1 MARPSQPQLNLYVF
15 AFLKVTAELY
25 PEVLNDLHRLV
36 LPAFKAAEEK
46 VVLRGPTTSG
56 PAGATSTE
64 GRKPSLPLLMV
75 NHGWVEKPPLE
86 DDHLHGDLVAALDAW
101 QSKYHL
107 RALNGRT
114 DWVRYFALETLHA
127 WLQYGVPDR
136 LRWDVYALDRELQ
149 DDIKAVTPR
158 VRQVKK
164 REACP
169 DPATHLILAI
179 PRFDPHTMNQPQYL
193 EALGQQ
199 LLSLL
204 RADLQEAQRTYLQKQ
219 EFTRKRP
226 KDYTDLDYR
235 QFARCQ
241 VGGQTCVEVARE
253 DYGYGRKPKMP
264 RFDTTVEDRNR
275 TLSELLGLEFRPER
289 DTTARRT
296 RRRNESV

>member
-1 MARPSQPQLNLYVF
+1 MARPSQPQLSLYVF

-25 PEVLNDLHRLV
+25 PEVLEDLYRLV
-36 LPAFKAAEEK
+36 FPVFKAAEEK
-46 VVLRGPTTSG
+46 VVLRWSTTSG
-56 PAGATSTE
+56 PAGATSTG
-64 GRKPSLPLLMV
+64 GRRPLLPLPMV
-75 NHGWVEKPPLE
+75 NHGWMEEPPLE
-86 DDHLHGDLVAALDAW
+86 DDHLHRDLVAALDAW

-107 RALNGRT
+107 RALKGRT

-127 WLQYGVPDR
+127 WMQHGLPDK
-136 LRWDVYALDRELQ
+136 LRWDVYALDREIQ
-149 DDIKAVTPR
+149 DEVKAVTPR

-179 PRFDPHTMNQPQYL
+179 PRFDGHTMNEPQYMQ
-193 EALGQQ
+193 ALGQQ

-204 RADLQEAQRTYLQKQ
+204 KADLQEARRTYLQEQ
-219 EFTRKRP
+219 EFTRKKP
-226 KDYTDLDYR
+226 KDYTNLDYR

-241 VGGQTCVEVARE
+241 VGGQSCVEVARE

-264 RFDTTVEDRNR
+264 RYDITVEDRNR

-289 DTTARRT
+289 GTTARRT
-296 RRRNESV
+296 PRRNESV